1 MPTGA
6 LNPSL
11 CFHLLSSSIPCRRK
25 QVFPY
30 HLPPSS
36 PLPLP
41 LFFCNLRHELLQ
53 STNMSSKWV
62 ITTTHAALLCSILL
76 LLGPALGL
84 NQDGALLLRFKYS
97 VLSDPLA
104 ALRDWN
110 YDDATPCSWNG
121 VVCTGF
127 PDGGAPTLAAS
138 RVIGL
143 VLPNSQLLGCV
154 PPELGFI
161 EHLRHLDLSGND
173 LNGTLPASI
182 FNASELRVLSLAANE
197 ISGGLPQLDGRTSS
211 LLVLNLSDNALAGAV
226 PTGLALLP
234 NLTVLALTNNY
245 LSDELPS
252 GGFSRLEYLDLSSN
266 LINGSLPLDLGG
278 QRLRYLNLSYNR
290 IAGSIPPEFV
300 SKIPASAV
308 VDLAFNNLTGGIPR
322 SGALASQKPA
332 AFAGNPGLCG
342 KPLKNLCTIPS
353 NLSGPPNTSTEAPL
367 ASKSPP
373 AFAAMPKE
381 ANEISPA
388 SSGQQQ
394 GGLRP
399 AVITTIVVG
408 DVAGIGLLCLVLWY
422 VYQVKKRNRVQQQ
435 MNGVGAI
442 GMKEEQPPAP
452 PEPKGLGGLP
462 CCLRKKGGEEDTE
475 ETSAS
480 SVSSETEAEEE
491 WRLQKRG
498 TEGGGGITPP
508 QQKQQAPTFVT
519 VDSGSELEL
528 ETLLKA
534 SAYVLGA
541 SGSSIVYKAVLAD
554 GTALAVRR
562 IGESGT
568 LHKMKDFE
576 VLVRSIAKFRH
587 PNLVRLRG
595 FYWAA
600 DEKLLI
606 HDYVPNGSLA
616 NISFTKKH
624 GSSPFHLSWES
635 RLRIARGVARGLAY
649 LHEKKSMHGN
659 IKPSNILLEADME
672 PKIGDFGLERLTS
685 AGGGY
690 RLSTSAR
697 LFGSKRSVQ
706 SQRSLPDLS
715 PPPVAGA
722 SPCGS
727 SSASALVSAAPYQAP
742 ESMKNLKPSSKWDV
756 YSFGVLL
763 LELLAGRA
771 LSEVE
776 LGQCNAGFVVEERN
790 RVVRMADP
798 ALRGEVEEQQEA
810 LLSCFKLG
818 FACCAAAPQ
827 RRPSMKDAIQ
837 VLEKLP
843 PSASC

>member
-1 MPTGA
+1 MEGVASPDAARDTPRERRVWLQHFVGIDAGLVSRIHALLLPT
-6 LNPSL
+6 PTSS
-11 CFHLLSSSIPCRRK
+11 LSS
-25 QVFPY
+25 
-30 HLPPSS
+30 
-36 PLPLP
+36 
-41 LFFCNLRHELLQ
+41 LRSE
-53 STNMSSKWV
+53 
-62 ITTTHAALLCSILL
+62 AAEAFGALLCSILL

-154 PPELGFI
+154 PPELGFV
-161 EHLRHLDLSGND
+161 EHIRHLDLSRNA

-182 FNASELRVLSLAANE
+182 FNAPELTVLSLAANE

-211 LLVLNLSDNALAGAV
+211 LQVLNLSDNALAGAV

-266 LINGSLPLDLGG
+266 LINGSLPPDLGG

-290 IAGSIPPEFV
+290 IAGSIPPEFA

-322 SGALASQKPA
+322 RGALASQKPA
-332 AFAGNPGLCG
+332 AFSGNPGLCG

-353 NLSGPPNTSTEAPL
+353 TLSGPPNTTAEAPL
-367 ASKSPP
+367 APKSPP

-399 AVITTIVVG
+399 AVITAIVVG
-408 DVAGIGLLCLVLWY
+408 HVAGIGLLCLVLWY

-435 MNGVGAI
+435 INGVGAA
-442 GMKEEQPPAP
+442 GMKEEQPPAT

-462 CCLRKKGGEEDTE
+462 CCLRKKGGEEDSE

-480 SVSSETEAEEE
+480 SVSSETETEEE

-498 TEGGGGITPP
+498 TEGGGGRTPP

-519 VDSGSELEL
+519 VDSGSELELEL

-554 GTALAVRR
+554 GTTLAVRR
-562 IGESGT
+562 IGESSA
-568 LHKMKDFE
+568 LHKLKDFE

-606 HDYVPNGSLA
+606 HDFVPNGSLA
-616 NISFTKKH
+616 NISFTSKSLPPTC
-624 GSSPFHLSWES
+624 SSP
-635 RLRIARGVARGLAY
+635 
-649 LHEKKSMHGN
+649 
-659 IKPSNILLEADME
+659 
-672 PKIGDFGLERLTS
+672 
-685 AGGGY
+685 
-690 RLSTSAR
+690 
-697 LFGSKRSVQ
+697 
-706 SQRSLPDLS
+706 
-715 PPPVAGA
+715 
-722 SPCGS
+722 
-727 SSASALVSAAPYQAP
+727 
-742 ESMKNLKPSSKWDV
+742 
-756 YSFGVLL
+756 
-763 LELLAGRA
+763 
-771 LSEVE
+771 
-776 LGQCNAGFVVEERN
+776 
-790 RVVRMADP
+790 
-798 ALRGEVEEQQEA
+798 
-810 LLSCFKLG
+810 
-818 FACCAAAPQ
+818 
-827 RRPSMKDAIQ
+827 
-837 VLEKLP
+837 
-843 PSASC
+843 